1 MDDLK
6 YKTASEYGHDLIEVA
21 HRMKRMLMTNTGKR
35 ELYHGEF
42 MMLGVIDS
50 IIQCNRK
57 EGIEEPGAK
66 VGEIGKRL
74 RATKSATSKML
85 RALED
90 KNYIE
95 RATDKKDRR
104 TVFIRLTKEG
114 DKLITEHKEQMN
126 IFICEVIEELGIEK
140 MDVLIKT
147 LNSLHDIMAVKID
160 NFFQKKYSE
169 E

>member
-1 MDDLK
+1 MDEK
-6 YKTASEYGHDLIEVA
+6 EYKTASEYGHELIEVA
-21 HRMKRMLMTNTGKR
+21 HRMKRMIMSNTGKR

-50 IIQCNRK
+50 IIECNLK
-57 EGIEEPGAK
+57 EGIDEPGAK
-66 VGEIGKRL
+66 VGEISKRL

-104 TVFIRLTKEG
+104 TVFIRLTEEG
-114 DKLITEHKEQMN
+114 DKLITEHKQKMN

-147 LNSLHDIMAVKID
+147 LDSLHNIMAVKID
-160 NFFQKKYSE
+160 NYFQKKSSE